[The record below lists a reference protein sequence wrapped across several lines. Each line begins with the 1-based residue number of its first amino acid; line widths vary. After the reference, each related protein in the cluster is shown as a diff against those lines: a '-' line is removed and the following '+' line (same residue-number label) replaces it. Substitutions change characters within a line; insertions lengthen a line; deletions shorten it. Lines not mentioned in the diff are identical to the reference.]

1 MFVHGREDAVPRIT
15 EERREARRRE
25 IVAAARRCFA
35 RDGFHQ
41 TSMPDIA
48 REAGMSAGA
57 FYRYFPSK
65 DDVIL
70 EIAGQAFG
78 VMAGR
83 IEASGDGTGPP
94 SVGDIVAAVVGP
106 LGGDTITLPSGEVV
120 PTDELAR
127 CGVQAWS
134 ELLRHESLRERA
146 AAGFD
151 AVRSRMAEVLRR
163 GREGGA
169 VPADLDPDDGARVVM
184 ALLPGFILQR
194 QAFGLDDV
202 AGFVRAVHTL
212 LSRTPRSEQ
221 PV

>member
-1 MFVHGREDAVPRIT
+1 MPRISD
-15 EERREARRRE
+15 ERREARRRE

-65 DDVIL
+65 EDVIL

-83 IEASGDGTGPP
+83 VEASGEGTGPP

-106 LGGDTITLPSGEVV
+106 MGAETITLPSGEVV

-127 CGVQAWS
+127 CGVQAWG
-134 ELLRHESLRERA
+134 ELLRDESLRERA
-146 AAGFD
+146 AARFD
-151 AVRSRMAEVLRR
+151 AIRTGMADVLRR
-163 GREGGA
+163 GRAGGA

-202 AGFVRAVHTL
+202 EGFVRAVHAL
-212 LSRTPRSEQ
+212 LSRTPLSGR
-221 PV
+221 PA

>member
-1 MFVHGREDAVPRIT
+1 MPRIT
-15 EERREARRRE
+15 AERREARRTA
-25 IVAAARRCFA
+25 ILAAARRCFS

-48 REAGMSAGA
+48 REAGLSAGA

-65 DDVIL
+65 EDVIL

-78 VMAGR
+78 AMAGR
-83 IEASGDGTGPP
+83 IVAVGEDGSPAGIAE
-94 SVGDIVAAVVGP
+94 IVAAVVWPISGATIELRP
-106 LGGDTITLPSGEVV
+106 GDIA

-127 CGVQAWS
+127 CGIQAWG
-134 ELLRHESLRERA
+134 ELMRHDTLRERA

-151 AVRSRMAEVLRR
+151 VVRARVADVLRQGQAR
-163 GREGGA
+163 GD
-169 VPADLDPDDGARVVM
+169 VPADLDPDNGARVVM

-202 AGFVRAVHTL
+202 DGFVRAVSTL
-212 LSRTPRSEQ
+212 LGRTPPSEQ

>member
-1 MFVHGREDAVPRIT
+1 MPRIT

-83 IEASGDGTGPP
+83 IEASGGGTGPP

>member
-1 MFVHGREDAVPRIT
+1 VPRIT

-65 DDVIL
+65 EDVIL

-83 IEASGDGTGPP
+83 IGSVGDPTRPP

-106 LGGDTITLPSGEVV
+106 LGHDTVTLASGEVV
-120 PTDELAR
+120 ATDELAR
-127 CGVQAWS
+127 CAVQAWG
-134 ELLRHESLRERA
+134 ELLRHDSLRERA
-146 AAGFD
+146 SAGFD
-151 AVRSRMAEVLRR
+151 AVRTRLADVLRR
-163 GREGGA
+163 AREGGT
-169 VPADLDPDDGARVVM
+169 VPADLDPDDGARVVI
-184 ALLPGFILQR
+184 ALLPGFVLQR

-202 AGFVRAVHTL
+202 EGFVRAVHAL
-212 LSRTPRSEQ
+212 LSRTPLADH
-221 PV
+221 PA

>member
-1 MFVHGREDAVPRIT
+1 MPRIT
-15 EERREARRRE
+15 AERREARR
-25 IVAAARRCFA
+25 IAILAAARRCFS

-48 REAGMSAGA
+48 REAGLSAGA

-65 DDVIL
+65 EDVIL

-78 VMAGR
+78 AMVGR
-83 IEASGDGTGPP
+83 IVGVGEDGSPAGIAE
-94 SVGDIVAAVVGP
+94 IVAAVVRPMSGASIELGP
-106 LGGDTITLPSGEVV
+106 GDVA

-127 CGVQAWS
+127 CGIQAWG
-134 ELLRHESLRERA
+134 ELMRHDPLRERA

-151 AVRSRMAEVLRR
+151 VVRAKVADVLRHGQVR
-163 GREGGA
+163 GD

-202 AGFVRAVHTL
+202 DGFVRAVGML
-212 LSRTPRSEQ
+212 LGRRPPSEQ

>member
-1 MFVHGREDAVPRIT
+1 MPRIT
-15 EERREARRRE
+15 DERREARRRE

-41 TSMPDIA
+41 TSMPDVA

-57 FYRYFPSK
+57 FYRYFSSK
-65 DDVIL
+65 EDLIL

-83 IEASGDGTGPP
+83 VDASGDRCPP
-94 SVGDIVAAVVGP
+94 GVGDIVAALLGP
-106 LGGDTITLPSGEVV
+106 LGGETITLPSGEVV

-127 CGVQAWS
+127 CGVQAWG

-146 AAGFD
+146 AEGFD
-151 AVRSRMAEVLRR
+151 TIRARMAEMLRR

-184 ALLPGFILQR
+184 ALLPGFVLQR

-202 AGFVRAVHTL
+202 EGFVRAVHTL
-212 LSRTPRSEQ
+212 LSCTPLADR
-221 PV
+221 PA